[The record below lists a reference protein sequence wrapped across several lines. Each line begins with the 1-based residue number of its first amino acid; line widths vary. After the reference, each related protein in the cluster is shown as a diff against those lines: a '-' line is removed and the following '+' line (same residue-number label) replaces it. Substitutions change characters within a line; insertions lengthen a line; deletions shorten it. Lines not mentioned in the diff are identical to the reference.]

1 MLQLPVTESST
12 ATLAAQLK
20 ALGDETRLALIQ
32 RVAASSCHN
41 GACICDLTPMTQLAQ
56 STVSHHMKILV
67 DAGLLTRRQD
77 GKWAFYELTEQG
89 RTMLDALSLVPMTA
103 ATCGDCQSS

>member
-1 MLQLPVTESST
+1 MLKLPVTELST
-12 ATLAAQLK
+12 ATIASQLK
-20 ALGDETRLALIQ
+20 ALGDETRLSLIQ

-41 GACICDLTPMTQLAQ
+41 GACICDLTPTTELAQ

-67 DAGLLTRRQD
+67 DAGLLTRRQE

-89 RTMLDALSLVPMTA
+89 RSMLDALNLVPMTA
-103 ATCGDCQSS
+103 ASCGDCQP